1 MSSFVYEYRKMRAEG
16 DKQGDKE
23 KEQEGEGDKLIQD
36 GVTKPAK
43 AEKEEEEVVE
53 PQVPA
58 QQEYTD

>member
-1 MSSFVYEYRKMRAEG
+1 MRAEG